1 MTNNKQQTNDKKE
14 QVTKDK
20 QQTTSDKQ
28 QSTGD
33 CRSNAAQEIRLG
45 FANGLQQGKVNAMA
59 AA

>member
-1 MTNNKQQTNDKKE
+1 VTKNKQQA
-14 QVTKDK
+14 
-20 QQTTSDKQ
+20 TSDKQ

-33 CRSNAAQEIRLG
+33 CCSNAAQEIRLG